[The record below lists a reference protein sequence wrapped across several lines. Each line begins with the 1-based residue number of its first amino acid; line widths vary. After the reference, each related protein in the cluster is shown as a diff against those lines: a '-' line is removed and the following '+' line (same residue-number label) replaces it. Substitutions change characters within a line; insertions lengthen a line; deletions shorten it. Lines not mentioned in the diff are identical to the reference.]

1 MAIYKIASLNYM
13 TAGSNR
19 AFINM
24 DTVLGYEL
32 YKPVVILRNEEPY
45 ISAAVVS
52 AYGEFQTV

>member
-1 MAIYKIASLNYM
+1 MMAIYKIASLNYM

-19 AFINM
+19 AFLNM

-45 ISAAVVS
+45 ISASVVS
-52 AYGEFQTV
+52 AYGEF

>member
-19 AFINM
+19 AFLNM

-32 YKPVVILRNEEPY
+32 YKPVIILRNEEPY
-45 ISAAVVS
+45 ISASVVS
-52 AYGEFQTV
+52 TYGEF

>member
-1 MAIYKIASLNYM
+1 MMAIYKIASLNYM

-19 AFINM
+19 AFLNM

-45 ISAAVVS
+45 ISSAVVS
-52 AYGEFQTV
+52 AYGEF